1 MLTGGFYASAA
12 TTLNS
17 GAAQI
22 NIPAGSLAIGSDTL
36 TVNYTPDASSSTVYT
51 SASGTSTVAVT
62 LVTPTVTVT
71 PASPNTTPFQ
81 SLTVTV
87 SLSGAA
93 GSPVP
98 TGTVTLASGSYAS
111 SAATMSSGTA
121 SITIP
126 AGALSLGTD
135 TLTASYTPDSASS
148 NLYTGAT
155 GSSSVAVNTMTPT
168 VNLSPA
174 LKSLLISQALSVV
187 VAVSGPSGGPS
198 PTGSV
203 MLTSGSYTS
212 VATTLSS
219 GSATINIPAYS
230 LSTGS
235 DTLTASYTPDSSSS
249 SNYNSASGTSS
260 AVTVAKTTPTVTV
273 TPSSS
278 SITAAQG
285 LTVTV
290 VVSGGTGSPTATGS
304 VTLTGGG
311 YNSGAVTLNSGSAA
325 INIPAD
331 SLSTG
336 SVTLTASYS
345 PDSSS
350 PDYTGASGKSTV
362 TVSSFTPTVTVTPLS
377 TSILTTQALQVN
389 VSVSGP
395 SGDPTPTGTT
405 ELTGGGYDS
414 GAITLSGGSVAISIP
429 AGSLSLGNDTLS
441 VSYTPDS
448 ASIATYS
455 SATGSSSVAVTA
467 PNPSPVVG
475 SISPAV
481 QSAGSAAF
489 TLTVNGSGFI
499 SGSTVYWGA
508 SALTTQFGSAAQIT
522 AQVPASDI
530 ESSATEPIS
539 VENPSPGGGT
549 SNTLQF
555 EVDSSGAGSP
565 SFAVLTATVTPGQSA
580 TYSVTLPSAATAVTA
595 SCLNLPSG
603 ASCSFSSTAGT
614 VTITTSSTTPA
625 GTYQVT
631 MVFTATVPGEASSF
645 VLLPILLL
653 PLLLVRRKW
662 TAANIG
668 FTACLGLVLMA
679 AAAGVGCGSGAAGA
693 PPVAPTHEVT
703 TAGAVTLT
711 VQ

>member
-1 MLTGGFYASAA
+1 
-12 TTLNS
+12 
-17 GAAQI
+17 
-22 NIPAGSLAIGSDTL
+22 
-36 TVNYTPDASSSTVYT
+36 
-51 SASGTSTVAVT
+51 
-62 LVTPTVTVT
+62 
-71 PASPNTTPFQ
+71 
-81 SLTVTV
+81 
-87 SLSGAA
+87 
-93 GSPVP
+93 
-98 TGTVTLASGSYAS
+98 
-111 SAATMSSGTA
+111 
-121 SITIP
+121 
-126 AGALSLGTD
+126 
-135 TLTASYTPDSASS
+135 
-148 NLYTGAT
+148 
-155 GSSSVAVNTMTPT
+155 
-168 VNLSPA
+168 
-174 LKSLLISQALSVV
+174 
-187 VAVSGPSGGPS
+187 
-198 PTGSV
+198 
-203 MLTSGSYTS
+203 
-212 VATTLSS
+212 
-219 GSATINIPAYS
+219 
-230 LSTGS
+230 
-235 DTLTASYTPDSSSS
+235 
-249 SNYNSASGTSS
+249 
-260 AVTVAKTTPTVTV
+260 
-273 TPSSS
+273 
-278 SITAAQG
+278 
-285 LTVTV
+285 
-290 VVSGGTGSPTATGS
+290 
-304 VTLTGGG
+304 
-311 YNSGAVTLNSGSAA
+311 
-325 INIPAD
+325 
-331 SLSTG
+331 
-336 SVTLTASYS
+336 LTASYS

-350 PDYTGASGKSTV
+350 PDYTGASGTSKV
-362 TVSSFTPTVTVTPLS
+362 FVSSMTPTVTVTPLAA
-377 TSILTTQALQVN
+377 TILSTQALQVN
-389 VSVSGP
+389 ISVSGP
-395 SGDPTPTGTT
+395 SGDPTPTGSVT
-405 ELTGGGYDS
+405 LTSGSYDS
-414 GAITLSGGSVAISIP
+414 SSVTLSDGSAAINIL
-429 AGSLSLGNDTLS
+429 AGSLSPGNDTLS

-539 VENPSPGGGT
+539 VENPSPGGGI